1 MVLSRIFS
9 IFLTFFVFFIDSS
22 FSQEG
27 AVDFTK
33 ENYKEKIIEVF
44 NGFKETENTSR
55 IESMLMFLKKHEGL
69 KLHDTLN
76 SRVLYLKG
84 VYHILSL
91 HRYKEADKI
100 LQESFVFAAKNQDKL
115 LQGFIYNDRAIL
127 ANYINDD
134 NKKADDLYKKALA
147 CFEEIGND
155 YKLIETYYNLTVNS
169 RELFKYHEAIGYAN
183 KCLEL
188 IGDNGELLI
197 YYKRIYYLIADSYI
211 QLNNYEKAE
220 EYINILEEKL
230 EKSNLKNK
238 VRTYAWFYEAS
249 ADLNVSKGEYQ
260 EAITNLKKSVLSWR
274 ELNSANVKSI
284 DKSYKRELTLE
295 KELRKEKDII
305 IKDQRKI
312 LLISFLAI
320 TLLFGLI
327 FLLIFFFKKNKRK
340 NNQITKLNQELN
352 NLITEL
358 KDNNIVL
365 QDKKIEIENLLKLN
379 EQSLF
384 SRVLKISTYNDTI
397 NKISVEIDNYMDS
410 NPTASGY
417 LMTVRKKLNTLVSEE
432 ELWGDFKIQFEKIRP
447 EFFHKLKE
455 VAPDLSV
462 NDLKHCTYVVSNL
475 KSKEVA
481 QLINVSPRSVET
493 TRYRIKKKIGLEK
506 DDSLYDLLA
515 SL

>member
-1 MVLSRIFS
+1 MSRIFS
-9 IFLTFFVFFIDSS
+9 ISLIFFIVFISS
-22 FSQEG
+22 SKAQEG
-27 AVDFTK
+27 GGKFTDV
-33 ENYKEKIIEVF
+33 NYQDKIIEVF
-44 NGFKETENTSR
+44 NNFKETENTSE
-55 IESMLMFLKKHEGL
+55 IESMLMFLKKHDRI
-69 KLHDTLN
+69 KLNDTLN

-91 HRYKEADKI
+91 HRYKEADTI
-100 LQESFVFAAKNQDKL
+100 LQKSFKLAIKTKDRL
-115 LQGFIYNDRAIL
+115 LQGFVYNDRAIL
-127 ANYINDD
+127 ANYIYDD
-134 NKKADDLYKKALA
+134 YEEADILYKKAIQ

-169 RELFKYHEAIGYAN
+169 RELFRYHEAIEYAQ
-183 KCLEL
+183 KCLQL
-188 IGDNGELLI
+188 IGEDEDLLL

-211 QLNNYEKAE
+211 KLKDFEKAE
-220 EYINILEEKL
+220 EYVNVLEKKL

-238 VRTYAWFYEAS
+238 VRTYAWFHEAR
-249 ADLNVSKGEYQ
+249 ADLNVSKGEFQ
-260 EAITNLKKSVLSWR
+260 EAVTNLKKSILSWR
-274 ELNSANVKSI
+274 ELNDATVKSI
-284 DKSYKRELTLE
+284 DKSYKRELSLE
-295 KELRKEKDII
+295 KELRKDKDVI

-312 LLISFLAI
+312 LLVSFLAI

-327 FLLIFFFKKNKRK
+327 FLLIFFFKKNKTK
-340 NNQITKLNQELN
+340 NNQISKLNQELN

-358 KDNNIVL
+358 KDNNIDL
-365 QDKKIEIENLLKLN
+365 KEKKIEIENLLKLN

-397 NKISVEIDNYMDS
+397 RRISNDIDSYMDG
-410 NPTASGY
+410 NPSASGY
-417 LMTVRKKLNTLVSEE
+417 LMTVRKKLDTLISEE
-432 ELWGDFKIQFEKIRP
+432 ELWSDFKIQFEKIRP
-447 EFFHKLKE
+447 EFFNRLKE